1 MTDTL
6 FQTLDLLGGDSSTWD
21 LYRETFNTTGPKS
34 LFMIPFVSD
43 ITPEDVEKSAR
54 LVEFYLGSS
63 DNITLDNAQAL
74 IDMFTDSGKILIIES
89 LENSQSASSL
99 SVQSFENDVVDRCL
113 LWTLSPDQ

>member
-43 ITPEDVEKSAR
+43 ITPEDVKKSGR
-54 LVEFYLGSS
+54 LVDFYLGSS

-89 LENSQSASSL
+89 LIDKL
-99 SVQSFENDVVDRCL
+99 VVIQSFYDILCIL
-113 LWTLSPDQ
+113 LTTYLYLTLCCYS